1 MWAAGCSQGGP
12 APSTAGLLAGTT
24 LFAKAVDTKS
34 GPSVNPE
41 TPENSLDWSKPV
53 ALKAVS
59 RLEQGC
65 FSPPRARLGAH
76 LWCRLPRALPIA
88 EHPTASHT
96 PAPCSPGAQGGRF
109 SPAPA
114 GRRAAGFLPP
124 EPRGWWGQSR
134 RPARLAERGPR
145 PRHLPT
151 RDEAGHR
158 LRRPWARASENLGL
172 PAWVMTQTDR
182 QTTWTQPFSKGKE
195 ACTDSPGIIVFL
207 RSGSFHGAAG
217 SEGRA
222 ALW

>member
-1 MWAAGCSQGGP
+1 M
-12 APSTAGLLAGTT
+12 
-24 LFAKAVDTKS
+24 
-34 GPSVNPE
+34 
-41 TPENSLDWSKPV
+41 

-59 RLEQGC
+59 RLEQGR
-65 FSPPRARLGAH
+65 FSPRPRLGAH

-158 LRRPWARASENLGL
+158 LCRPRARASENLGL
-172 PAWVMTQTDR
+172 PAWLMIQTDR
-182 QTTWTQPFSKGKE
+182 QRGLNH
-195 ACTDSPGIIVFL
+195 FL
-207 RSGSFHGAAG
+207 RGKKPALTPRGSSCSSGPEASTEPLAVRDALHFG
-217 SEGRA
+217 SHVKGTPRNAHVTDEGKMVQTQTEVSR
-222 ALW
+222 LKVRLGDQQVPPPPPRTPRGP